1 MQILSTFS
9 VGGKF
14 AYFHEKESII
24 KMNIKSLLFLFGI
37 FSVAAVSANSPVITQ
52 TELIDLELVS
62 RNTGDAGGVLPV
74 IDRTIT
80 QVGHH
85 AFVALLSNPITDIKT
100 LQTRQELIKSLQ
112 KPELNA
118 KIREQLLII
127 KQHEAILSSCFDKEA
142 RNKIAASLEKSYY
155 QLGRLQGLNDSAI
168 ALDIMHIYELCSLFG
183 PLIEHVIMH
192 FVVDLLEEK
201 INNSKISEEIT
212 GRPAGQP
219 RHNHLPGAACVV
231 CALQPKPESA
241 QWMHHLFNAFKAGH
255 LIFHLFNFK
264 EMIDHLVY
272 KADVIDV
279 VHQEII
285 SVNAC
290 IHACAVIGDIL
301 KNEPLAA
308 ANINADLLTMLCEH
322 CTELVVGSIDPQ
334 FAANDNNN
342 LGLFSRVGPTLA
354 MYKGLGEQA
363 DLVNQI
369 MQAAGAVDAMLGAS
383 TLLSEQAAQYSFAQY
398 QEGTAP
404 YIKLDGFIHPQL
416 TGTDCIQNSF
426 VLSKGANTDKLVI
439 TGPNAAGKSSIT
451 KAMVVNLVLAQ
462 TLGIVAAK
470 NALLTP
476 MHGIITYINIR
487 DNLAGG
493 ASAFAAELI
502 RTNNI
507 LSKLSAL
514 NGTAPTL
521 ALFDDSL
528 FRTTQP
534 IEGEIEA
541 YKFIKKICNFDSTIA
556 LVVTHFEQLTKL
568 ETETRGLVRNY
579 HIGLDKDAQGNI
591 ISTYH
596 LHPGISPR
604 DAIFSIVTS
613 STYQC
618 KNCIEPS

>member
-1 MQILSTFS
+1 
-9 VGGKF
+9 
-14 AYFHEKESII
+14 
-24 KMNIKSLLFLFGI
+24 MNIKFLLFLFGI
-37 FSVAAVSANSPVITQ
+37 FTLATISANSPVITQ
-52 TELIDLELVS
+52 TELIDLELIS
-62 RNTGDAGGVLPV
+62 RNTGDAGGILPV
-74 IDRTIT
+74 IERTMT
-80 QVGHH
+80 QVGHD
-85 AFVALLSNPITDIKT
+85 AFISLLSNPITDIKT
-100 LQTRQELIKSLQ
+100 LQTRQQLIKSLQ
-112 KPELNA
+112 NPQLNE
-118 KIREQLLII
+118 KVRDQLLII
-127 KQHEAILSSCFDKEA
+127 KQHESKLRRCFDKES

-155 QLGRLQGLNDSAI
+155 RLGRLQGLNDSAI
-168 ALDIMHIYELCSLFG
+168 ALDIMHLYEFFSLFG
-183 PLIEHVIMH
+183 PLIEHVMMH
-192 FVVDLLEEK
+192 FVVDLLEAK
-201 INNSKISEEIT
+201 INNSNTNERQIGHSK
-212 GRPAGQP
+212 
-219 RHNHLPGAACVV
+219 HHHLPGTSCAV

-241 QWMHHLFNAFKAGH
+241 KWLHHLFSAFKIGH
-255 LIFHLFNFK
+255 FVFHLFNFK
-264 EMIDHLVY
+264 EMIDHLIY
-272 KADVIDV
+272 KAEVINV

-290 IHACAVIGDIL
+290 IQACAVISDIL

-308 ANINADLLTMLCEH
+308 ANINADLLTLLCEH
-322 CTELVVGSIDPQ
+322 YTELVVDSIDPQ
-334 FAANDNNN
+334 FADNDNNN

-363 DLVNQI
+363 NLINQI
-369 MQAAGAVDAMLGAS
+369 MQAAGAIDAILAAS
-383 TLLSEQAAQYSFAQY
+383 TLMNEQPAQYSFAQY
-398 QEGTAP
+398 QEGIAP

-426 VLSKGANTDKLVI
+426 VLSKDTNTDKLVI

-462 TLGIVAAK
+462 TLGVVAAK

-476 MHGIITYINIR
+476 MHRIITYINIR

-493 ASAFAAELI
+493 ASAFASELT

-507 LSKLSAL
+507 LYELSTL
-514 NGTAPTL
+514 NGTAPSL

-568 ETETRGLVRNY
+568 EGETNGLVRNY

-618 KNCIEPS
+618 KNCIQVN